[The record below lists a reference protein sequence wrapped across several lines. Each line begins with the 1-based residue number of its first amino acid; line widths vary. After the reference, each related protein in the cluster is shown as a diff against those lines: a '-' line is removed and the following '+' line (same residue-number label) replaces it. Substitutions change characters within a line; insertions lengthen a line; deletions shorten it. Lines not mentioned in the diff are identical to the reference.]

1 MTIAVNRNPF
11 PRVCLCRDIQER
23 YRTLTMYAIV
33 VPAEEAGLAG
43 GIEQQWR
50 DLFAEARAVDRSLGT
65 VKRKFTLVSGMCTGT
80 SSYWRDVSLS
90 LPQLCILVVVNLG
103 TKMTVSTDLAL
114 QITQD
119 QVKTF
124 SSEAA
129 KFNEKFKSEGP
140 ASVGTDLDKGD
151 CVCWP

>member
-1 MTIAVNRNPF
+1 
-11 PRVCLCRDIQER
+11 
-23 YRTLTMYAIV
+23 
-33 VPAEEAGLAG
+33 
-43 GIEQQWR
+43 
-50 DLFAEARAVDRSLGT
+50 
-65 VKRKFTLVSGMCTGT
+65 
-80 SSYWRDVSLS
+80 
-90 LPQLCILVVVNLG
+90 
-103 TKMTVSTDLAL
+103 MTVSTDPHPL

-151 CVCWP
+151 CVCAGHKCG